1 MNKKFDLGFTLA
13 EVLIAVVIVGVIAAI
28 TIPGVVA
35 NYNKKIL
42 VTQLQKNYIELQ
54 EMLLTLKT
62 ENYQKGLYGSK
73 LNQKTG
79 STVAETAG
87 SFLRNYYKVTQNCTS
102 DTQPC
107 FADKYANI
115 SDMEESE
122 FSCSLGYSVTVAS
135 GAAICIVPAKITKKE
150 LFSPTGNKIVETKN
164 PAIVYIDVNGTK
176 DPNIGGRDMFT
187 FNIYED
193 FTIDEIDPAN
203 ADLSSIESEREK
215 LYNDNCLTS
224 AIGKG
229 CFSKILNDNW
239 TMNY

>member
-35 NYNKKIL
+35 NYNKKVL
-42 VTQLQKNYIELQ
+42 ATQLQKNYVELQ

-62 ENYQKGLYGSK
+62 ENYQKGLYGSR

-79 STVAETAG
+79 YSVSGTAG
-87 SFLRNYYKVTQNCTS
+87 SFLRDYYKVTQDCVY

-107 FADKYANI
+107 FADKYADI
-115 SDMEESE
+115 STMTDTD
-122 FSCSLGYSVTVAS
+122 FDCSGYSVNVAS
-135 GAAICIVPAKITKKE
+135 GAAICIIPAKITE
-150 LFSPTGNKIVETKN
+150 EEQSDASGGTTTVETKN
-164 PAIVYIDVNGTK
+164 PAIVYIDVNGAK

-193 FTIDEIDPAN
+193 FTIDEIDPAE
-203 ADLSSIESEREK
+203 ADLSTIESDREE
-215 LYNDNCLTS
+215 LYNNNCLTS
-224 AIGKG
+224 SIGKG
-229 CFSKILNDNW
+229 CFSKILTDNW